1 MATPILTGFSVE
13 SIDPVS
19 IKGFWVEL
27 NDGDYEVVPVIA
39 PPINTQT
46 GGQWFTGQDDT
57 GRTFRRSRRRN

>member
-27 NDGDYEVVPVIA
+27 NDGDYEVVPVTTTVTTA
-39 PPINTQT
+39 T